1 MEIIIILSI
10 VVLGASSKTP
20 GLSVSVSR
28 GHGLTVKDIVVKRGK
43 GEWESITGTCRAC
56 CQKSC
61 SEISVINK
69 QQSKIDREVEAIVNM
84 TKTREDAV
92 RDFETDLQAEINK
105 VKKLLKEVE
114 RMTNRAKPTEDA
126 IVTTEEPLLH
136 ITSVEGGNNGNN
148 EHTDPPSTT
157 TPAPKTTTEPKE
169 PWELVEIPLKHPRDY
184 IRLTGGKNQYEGRL
198 EVLFNGTWGTVC
210 EDRWNLNP
218 YVNKKHDDYFGA
230 DIRRNNQKVAC
241 KQLGFGEG
249 LLWQSQDYGRRP
261 DKAPFEFNAINDGL
275 PAIVDELMCEFGDEK
290 DLYECGC
297 LQKAHYVYECV
308 QGNGINEYWGVETI
322 RKENERWSAKGKA
335 NDCYPKDDVYLRCAP
350 PSRA

>member
-148 EHTDPPSTT
+148 EHTDPPPTT

-210 EDRWNLNP
+210 EDRWNITIKITEH
-218 YVNKKHDDYFGA
+218 YSQ
-230 DIRRNNQKVAC
+230 DIQRNNKKVAC

-249 LLWQSQDYGRRP
+249 LLWQSQDRGNRE

-308 QGNGINEYWGVETI
+308 QGNGINEYWGVERI

>member
-10 VVLGASSKTP
+10 VVLGVSSKTP

-61 SEISVINK
+61 SEISIINK

-126 IVTTEEPLLH
+126 IATTEEPLLH
-136 ITSVEGGNNGNN
+136 ITSAGGGDKNGNN
-148 EHTDPPSTT
+148 EHTDPPPTT
-157 TPAPKTTTEPKE
+157 THAPKTTTEPKE

-210 EDRWNLNP
+210 EDRWNITIKITEH
-218 YVNKKHDDYFGA
+218 YSQ
-230 DIRRNNQKVAC
+230 DIQRNNKKVAC

-249 LLWQSQDYGRRP
+249 LLWQSQDYEKRP

-275 PAIVDELMCEFGDEK
+275 PAIVDELSCNFGIEADV
-290 DLYECGC
+290 YQCGC
-297 LQKAHYVYECV
+297 LNEEAQYVYECE
-308 QGNGINEYWGVETI
+308 QYGIKEYWGVETI
-322 RKENERWSAKGKA
+322 RKGNERRNA
-335 NDCYPKDDVYLRCAP
+335 CFPKNDVYLRCKP

>member
-61 SEISVINK
+61 SEISIINK

-126 IVTTEEPLLH
+126 IATTEEPLLH
-136 ITSVEGGNNGNN
+136 ITSAGGGDTNGNN

-230 DIRRNNQKVAC
+230 DIRKNNQKVAC

-249 LLWQSQDYGRRP
+249 LLWQSQDYGRRQ

-297 LQKAHYVYECV
+297 LQKAHYVFECA
-308 QGNGINEYWGVETI
+308 QEGIKKYWGVETI

>member
-92 RDFETDLQAEINK
+92 RDFETDLQAEIHK

-210 EDRWNLNP
+210 EDRWNITIKITEH
-218 YVNKKHDDYFGA
+218 YSQ
-230 DIRRNNQKVAC
+230 DIQRNNKKVAC

-249 LLWQSQDYGRRP
+249 LLWQSQDRGNRE

-297 LQKAHYVYECV
+297 LQRAHYVYECV
-308 QGNGINEYWGVETI
+308 QGNGINKFWGVETI